1 MYNFNSPN
9 QQHRV
14 QTLWNQK
21 MTSPPRP
28 APTTPFNPLLPQQA
42 PPEPQYRPTR
52 RMGLTPAT
60 DPADGYGM
68 VKPHLSPGVFAL
80 SSQSQLRIGDEAELP
95 LRCSKR
101 PLAPPTPSE
110 KISMKKRYPPVS
122 LITDTSERPPRP
134 QTHWQPSP
142 MTLKQDLR
150 NSEYRGELGLPT
162 RKQGE
167 LRNSSS
173 VFALRPASREETP
186 TQQRQTAAI
195 GATAHQY
202 IANRH
207 YAGLYR
213 SRTQG
218 SQVILA
224 GPAQTTNRLL
234 A

>member
-14 QTLWNQK
+14 QTLLNQK
-21 MTSPPRP
+21 LTSPPRP
-28 APTTPFNPLLPQQA
+28 VPSVPFNPLLPEQA
-42 PPEPQYRPTR
+42 PPESQYRPTR
-52 RMGLTPAT
+52 RMGLAPAT
-60 DPADGYGM
+60 DPADGYGK

-80 SSQSQLRIGDEAELP
+80 SGQGQLRIGEDAELP
-95 LRCSKR
+95 LRYSKR

-110 KISMKKRYPPVS
+110 KVSMKKRYPPAS
-122 LITDTSERPPRP
+122 PITDTSERPPRP
-134 QTHWQPSP
+134 QTHWQPSS

-162 RKQGE
+162 RKPGE
-167 LRNSSS
+167 MRNSSS
-173 VFALRPASREETP
+173 VFALPTSSSEQTPRQPRLTGASGETS
-186 TQQRQTAAI
+186 
-195 GATAHQY
+195 HQY

-213 SRTQG
+213 NRTQG

-224 GPAQTTNRLL
+224 GPS
-234 A
+234 